1 MSRGRTRLAPALILV
16 LTAACA
22 PVPPMAEPSPAH
34 PAHPAHGAA
43 EPRSAA
49 GAPPRTTPLD
59 ATAAERL
66 LGSADANARG
76 SR

>member
-34 PAHPAHGAA
+34 PAHAAA

-59 ATAAERL
+59 AAAAERL
-66 LGSADANARG
+66 LGNADANARG